1 MYIRKKRFVTI
12 IVCVAVFSFLMG
24 TTATQE
30 THAANDLYAG
40 LTLFTNVLK
49 LVNDNYVEKVE
60 ANTLI
65 YGAIDGMLRSLDPHS
80 NFLSKENFDKMG
92 ENFSGKFYGIGI
104 EFDVLG
110 GILSVISVIEESPSE
125 AVGLR
130 SGDRIIKINGESA
143 IGIKNDE
150 VVEKLRGEKGTTVD
164 VTIDRA
170 GVEKPFVVTI
180 TRDRIPIKSVRA
192 SYMLDDKTGY
202 VQMIRFAK
210 TTSRELEDAL
220 NKLENQNMK
229 ALILDLRGNS
239 GGYLDQA
246 VEVSNKFIGGGKVI
260 VSTRGRT
267 RNTNQEFTADAV
279 PHPEVPLVILLDHR
293 SASASEIVAGAIQDH
308 DRGVIVGTRSFGKGL
323 VQTLFAEPYL
333 RDGSALKLTT
343 AKYYTPSGRLIQ
355 RDYKNKSYQDYIEE
369 ARQGEPENT
378 QDGDKAADED
388 QPVYRTNNGRLV
400 YGGGGITPDVKINAP
415 NRNYPFVVKF
425 RGWVQFDRATF
436 EFATDYG
443 VEHQHLKGDFDAFIS
458 SFEVGDAM
466 VKSFKDRVSE
476 SGVEFTDEEFTED
489 LDIIKLQIKRSIAR
503 NLWGDQ
509 EAHRVGAT
517 GDVQL
522 QNALALFNT
531 HAMLIPENMDQ

>member
-1 MYIRKKRFVTI
+1 MYIRRKRFVT
-12 IVCVAVFSFLMG
+12 VVLSVAVFSFMIG
-24 TTATQE
+24 NTATRE
-30 THAANDLYAG
+30 SHAANDLYAG

-92 ENFSGKFYGIGI
+92 ENFSGKFYGVGI

-110 GILSVISVIEESPSE
+110 GILSVISVIEGSPSE

-130 SGDRIIKINGESA
+130 SGDRIIKINGQSA

-170 GVEKPFVVTI
+170 GVEKPFVATI
-180 TRDRIPIKSVRA
+180 TRDKIPIKSVRA
-192 SYMLDDKTGY
+192 SYLLDDRTGY
-202 VQMIRFAK
+202 IQMIRFAK
-210 TTSRELEDAL
+210 TTSQELEDAL
-220 NKLENQNMK
+220 NKLEAMGMNQ
-229 ALILDLRGNS
+229 LILDLRGNT

-246 VEVSNKFIGGGKVI
+246 VEVSNKFIGGGKTI

-267 RNTNQEFTADAV
+267 RSANQEFTADA
-279 PHPEVPLVILLDHR
+279 PAHPEVPLIILLDHR
-293 SASASEIVAGAIQDH
+293 SASASEIVAGAVQDY

-355 RDYKNKSYQDYIEE
+355 RDYKNKSYQDYLEE
-369 ARQGEPENT
+369 AMQDEP
-378 QDGDKAADED
+378 DGDEALEAGAED
-388 QPVYRTNNGRLV
+388 QPVFETASGRLV
-400 YGGGGITPDVKINAP
+400 YGGGGITPDVKIKAP
-415 NRNYPFVVKF
+415 KREFPFVAKF
-425 RGWVQFDRATF
+425 RGWQQFDRATF

-443 VEHQHLKGDFDAFIS
+443 VEHQGLKGDFESFLTT
-458 SFEVGDAM
+458 FEVDDQM
-466 VKSFKDRVSE
+466 V
-476 SGVEFTDEEFTED
+476 SGFRAQAQDSGIEFTSED
-489 LDIIKLQIKRSIAR
+489 FDVDMDVTKLQLKRSIAR
-503 NLWGDQ
+503 NLWGDE
-509 EAHRVGAT
+509 EAHRVAAD
-517 GDVQL
+517 GDIQL
-522 QNALALFNT
+522 QNALALFTT
-531 HAMLIPENMDQ
+531 HAMLLTEDLDQ